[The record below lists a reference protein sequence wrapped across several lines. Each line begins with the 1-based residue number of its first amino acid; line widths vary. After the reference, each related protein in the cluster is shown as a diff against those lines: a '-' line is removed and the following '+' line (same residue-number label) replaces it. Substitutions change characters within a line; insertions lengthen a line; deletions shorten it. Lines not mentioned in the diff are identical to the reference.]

1 MSSDNP
7 LLPQGSLLG
16 QRQESRSRVR
26 TAFFCVLAVHVLA
39 IVAALIVQGCKR
51 EQPPPAFPELSPLL
65 PTFDTNLPPVVET
78 NLLPPV
84 GVADTALPPGM
95 VTAPPGPGPL
105 PGPLAVTPPAVER
118 PVLEGAPSEYTVA
131 QGDTFYTI
139 AKKLGVPMRALMDA
153 NPGVD
158 PRRLRVGQKLLVPTA
173 PAMVAAP
180 AAGGTAPPAAATSG
194 GEQVYVVKSGDNLT
208 KIAKQFGV
216 TVQALRQANNL
227 RTDRIKV
234 GDQLRIPAPAQN
246 RSAPAPASQPG
257 PGTQPAPWS
266 PIPSSPAGSRP

>member
-194 GEQVYVVKSGDNLT
+194 GEQIYVVKSGDNLT

-257 PGTQPAPWS
+257 PGTQPAPWPPS
-266 PIPSSPAGSRP
+266 PSSPGASRP